1 MLPFVVIHQIHANT
15 ISGTDALKDF
25 KPVIDLDE
33 NTLTPQGCSQF
44 GHRVSRNLTLRESAL
59 RSDCALEARLE
70 SSRTS
75 KGRLL
80 TVPPALCTAHDDKVI
95 VEISSPSTKEVVIKE
110 GIRLAAATVIPASAF
125 SFEAPSAQTGKQG
138 ADRTVTKT
146 TESR

>member
-75 KGRLL
+75 K
-80 TVPPALCTAHDDKVI
+80 

>member
-75 KGRLL
+75 KGR
-80 TVPPALCTAHDDKVI
+80 ALCTAHDDKVI

>member
-33 NTLTPQGCSQF
+33 NTLTLQGCSQF

-80 TVPPALCTAHDDKVI
+80 TVI

>member
-44 GHRVSRNLTLRESAL
+44 GHRKARVVSDVQGSVADGT
-59 RSDCALEARLE
+59 
-70 SSRTS
+70 
-75 KGRLL
+75 
-80 TVPPALCTAHDDKVI
+80 TVLIEGPVDLHAAVALCTAHDDKVI

>member
-80 TVPPALCTAHDDKVI
+80 TVI

>member
-59 RSDCALEARLE
+59 R
-70 SSRTS
+70 
-75 KGRLL
+75 
-80 TVPPALCTAHDDKVI
+80 ALCTAHDDKVI